1 MYVINLRFVGACIT
15 LFIVAGICAALFG
28 KFGFQV
34 FFLLC
39 LYWFFRKF
47 LSDGGTIIAILF
59 LMVLCGG
66 GPILLSAAV
75 SLFLI
80 ALLGVVCIIA
90 LMGFWVALT
99 KKRHES

>member
-59 LMVLCGG
+59 LMVLCGLHYCPNG
-66 GPILLSAAV
+66 
-75 SLFLI
+75 
-80 ALLGVVCIIA
+80 LLGR
-90 LMGFWVALT
+90 FD
-99 KKRHES
+99 KKTS